1 MSGQSLREQLSGLRQ
16 ASIEKARQEQ
26 AEREKLKAAHK
37 TASKK
42 GASAAPLNEKSKV
55 VVQATKPYLK
65 PMPGLP
71 VSESHTGMPSP
82 RRQQPAHEIP
92 IHILPH
98 QSFLNI
104 PQPSSFLLYPCMY
117 PPHPCHKFL

>member
-71 VSESHTGMPSP
+71 VSERAQEIIKAIQIG
-82 RRQQPAHEIP
+82 RAHV
-92 IHILPH
+92 
-98 QSFLNI
+98 
-104 PQPSSFLLYPCMY
+104 
-117 PPHPCHKFL
+117 